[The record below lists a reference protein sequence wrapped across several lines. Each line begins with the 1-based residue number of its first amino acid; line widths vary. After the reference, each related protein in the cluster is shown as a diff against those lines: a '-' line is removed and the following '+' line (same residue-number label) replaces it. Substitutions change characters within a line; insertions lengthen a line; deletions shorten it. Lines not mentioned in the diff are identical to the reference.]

1 MAKAL
6 IGYLDHTRDTSG
18 RLPARLAVENAR
30 LRARVADLEAA
41 ALRLAEENDRLVAR
55 EAERLAAATL
65 PQMQPQMQPA

>member
-6 IGYLDHTRDTSG
+6 IGYLDRTTRSTGHTST
-18 RLPARLAVENAR
+18 RLATENAR

-55 EAERLAAATL
+55 EAERHALPTAAR
-65 PQMQPQMQPA
+65 PQMQPA